1 MIEEIGLLK
10 TQTKVNIRCKIHPQ
24 AKENKIQAKMQDG
37 TYKIS
42 LTAVPENGKAN
53 DALIDFLSKVTKV
66 PKKNI
71 QILNWHT
78 SRIKTLQFIW

>member
-1 MIEEIGLLK
+1 MIEELLLLT
-10 TQTKVNIRCKIHPQ
+10 TQTKVTIRCKIHPQ

-53 DALIDFLSKVTKV
+53 EALIEFLSKETHL
-66 PKKNI
+66 PKK
-71 QILNWHT
+71 QIHLLNGHT
-78 SRIKTLQFIW
+78 SRIKTIQFI

>member
-1 MIEEIGLLK
+1 MLKEILSHQKNGK
-10 TQTKVNIRCKIHPQ
+10 IIIKCRIHPQ
-24 AKENKIQAKMQDG
+24 AKANKLQEIMQDG

-53 DALIDFLSKVTKV
+53 EALIQFLSDKIGI

-71 QILNWHT
+71 QILAWSS
-78 SRIKTLQFIW
+78 SRMKTVQIII